1 MKGNKVQKLIKFLK
15 FPFKYYKSHPLEK
28 QRYNK
33 RILQILGSRFGLEIL
48 FFTDVPKKSFLEDP
62 LVKALINNFSL
73 EELSSSLDRKFVL
86 SQLLKYTVGV
96 DGDYIEFGVYKGAS
110 AFLMSVFVEMHK
122 LNKHIHLVDSFEGLS
137 EPDPKLDGTYWKP
150 GDLKASFV
158 SPALS
163 KYDFVKVYKGWIPN
177 VFKHLPS
184 DLKISFAHIDVDLYE
199 PTKESLIY
207 TLDRLSH
214 GGIILF
220 DDYYFET
227 CPGAKKAVDETLGE
241 DNVIILP
248 TGKAFF
254 YNIIKRYQS

>member
-1 MKGNKVQKLIKFLK
+1 LK

-33 RILQILGSRFGLEIL
+33 RILQILGSRLGLEIL
-48 FFTDVPKKSFLEDP
+48 FFTDVSKKSFLEDP

-137 EPDPKLDGTYWKP
+137 EPDPKIDGTYWKP

-163 KYDFVKVYKGWIPN
+163 KYDFVKVYKGWIPD

-184 DLKISFAHIDVDLYE
+184 DLRISFAHIDVDLYE
-199 PTKESLIY
+199 PTKESLIF
-207 TLDRLSH
+207 TLYRLSH

-248 TGKAFF
+248 TGQAFF
-254 YNIIKRYQS
+254 YNILRGINLKEGDLR